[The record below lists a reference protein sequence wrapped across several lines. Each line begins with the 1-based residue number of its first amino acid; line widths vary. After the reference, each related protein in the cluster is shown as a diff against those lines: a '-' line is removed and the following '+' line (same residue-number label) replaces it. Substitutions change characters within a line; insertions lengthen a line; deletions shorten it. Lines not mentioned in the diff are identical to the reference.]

1 MNETII
7 LWICIIVSIIGLL
20 AIMGIAYFGQI
31 ILRNQIFKKID
42 HHFSWE
48 ELFSIYAKNYPN
60 QFDDIPKN
68 IVSAYNEYLER
79 RNEFWATYG
88 QVIIAILIIVIISIL
103 LLTKVISAEAGLPIL
118 SGISGFAI
126 AKGVSG
132 AKSIN
137 IPQDRQRG

>member
-7 LWICIIVSIIGLL
+7 FWICIIVSIIGLL
-20 AIMGIAYFGQI
+20 AIAGIVYFGQI
-31 ILRNQIFKKID
+31 ILRNQIFKRFD
-42 HHFSWE
+42 NNPFWE
-48 ELFSIYAKNYPN
+48 ELFFRFAKDYPN
-60 QFDDIPKN
+60 RFDDIPRHV
-68 IVSAYNEYLER
+68 VSAYNEYLER

-137 IPQDRQRG
+137 MPQDRQRG